1 MGMVMVKCPQTGHAI
16 PTGIKT
22 DSESFGRRAVFFS
35 RTRCP
40 ICRTDH
46 AWFAREAWVDEPGI
60 RAASWRVAPDM
71 DAMAAG
77 HDAAVQIID
86 TCAQPDRT
94 VLQQDHAMSSCRDPI

>member
-22 DSESFGRRAVFFS
+22 DRESFRRSAVFFA

-40 ICRTDH
+40 ICRADH

-60 RAASWRVAPDM
+60 RVRRPQPGLRGVSVDT
-71 DAMAAG
+71 DQAMYAMGG
-77 HDAAVQIID
+77 HRGANANLD
-86 TCAQPDRT
+86 
-94 VLQQDHAMSSCRDPI
+94 